1 MIQTFELNSKVI
13 LISNIDPLI
22 EHFVV
27 KPQNFKDKASL
38 WHRVG
43 NDEISITTLP
53 EGQWKIIDRLR
64 NLDVSTDE
72 KFQRIEAFRKKV
84 KELTKLMN
92 EPTVENVIKFE
103 NLLIMERY
111 DRITIKSSK

>member
-1 MIQTFELNSKVI
+1 MIGKYRLNDNVV

-72 KFQRIEAFRKKV
+72 KFQRIEAFRKKI

-103 NLLIMERY
+103 NLLIME
-111 DRITIKSSK
+111 KK

>member
-13 LISNIDPLI
+13 LISGIDPVI
-22 EHFVV
+22 EYFVLKFD
-27 KPQNFKDKASL
+27 KPNSL

-43 NDEISITTLP
+43 NGEIPITTLP
-53 EGQWKIIDRLR
+53 DGQWKIIDRLR

-111 DRITIKSSK
+111 DRITIESPK

>member
-1 MIQTFELNSKVI
+1 MSTKIGKYKLNDNVI

-53 EGQWKIIDRLR
+53 DGQWKIIDRLK

-72 KFQRIEAFRKKV
+72 KFQRIEAFRKKI

-103 NLLIMERY
+103 NLLIME
-111 DRITIKSSK
+111 KK